1 MGDIVDMAEFRK
13 KKAERQL
20 SQRQFHPAGQGL
32 FGDAK
37 KQIDERLFHQ
47 KTFDLLKGFPD
58 QTIHELGSGF
68 GHIPKQM
75 DIMKMKDL
83 DYDTVR
89 WDLAMNPD
97 FHYTLGQAF
106 KDTDNE

>member
-1 MGDIVDMAEFRK
+1 MADFRK

-20 SQRQFHPAGQGL
+20 NQRQFHPAGQGL

-37 KQIDERLFHQ
+37 RQIDERLFHQ

-58 QTIHELGSGF
+58 STIHELGSGF
-68 GHIPKQM
+68 GHIPKQT
-75 DIMKMKDL
+75 KTV

>member
-1 MGDIVDMAEFRK
+1 VGDIVDMADFRK

-20 SQRQFHPAGQGL
+20 NQRQFHPAGQGL

-37 KQIDERLFHQ
+37 RQIDERLFHQ

-58 QTIHELGSGF
+58 STIHELGSGF
-68 GHIPKQM
+68 GHIPKQT
-75 DIMKMKDL
+75 KTV

>member
-1 MGDIVDMAEFRK
+1 MGDIVDMADFRK

-20 SQRQFHPAGQGL
+20 NQRQFHPAGQGL

-37 KQIDERLFHQ
+37 RQIDERLFHQ
-47 KTFDLLKGFPD
+47 KTFDVLKGFPD
-58 QTIHELGSGF
+58 QAIHELGSGF

-75 DIMKMKDL
+75 DITKMKNL

-106 KDTDNE
+106 KDNDNE